1 LITGNLKS
9 RSKIKPWKVKNGRKS
24 AQGMSAQKEYR
35 YGLNTVPWKIV
46 AGKFNLCA
54 HTFGT
59 FPPNVFTFRLLE
71 F

>member
-35 YGLNTVPWKIV
+35 YGLNCAMENCGGKI
-46 AGKFNLCA
+46 
-54 HTFGT
+54 
-59 FPPNVFTFRLLE
+59 
-71 F
+71 